1 MSKLSAIID
10 AATADT
16 TSVAALLR
24 MIKVVAA
31 RIQTPLVVDWVDNE
45 LAGYSSEA
53 PLPDYRGPFQTQVLS
68 EWSGF
73 GGSQIRNAPLA
84 PSAFPQGLRDA
95 GAFEVEFRESV
106 SELERLATSDGLLS
120 YFWPTDVIALI
131 NGMMQNGQLKE
142 LQQFA
147 PLHGLVAVHKRVS
160 PALLT
165 SVLDS
170 VRTRV
175 LSLALDLEQVMPD
188 AGEPGVVP
196 VDPAHINN
204 IITNYFSGPGT
215 AVAFGGPATV
225 QLAEV
230 RVGDLESLLDA
241 AATLGLQSAELAE
254 LREAIRND
262 EADKM
267 TPADG
272 PGRRVTQFLG
282 KAALGGLKSMG
293 QAGIQE
299 CVKILGEWIR
309 AYHGVG

>member
-10 AATADT
+10 AATADA
-16 TSVAALLR
+16 TSLASLLR
-24 MIKVVAA
+24 MTKVVAA
-31 RIQTPLVVDWVDNE
+31 RIQTPLVIDWVDNE
-45 LAGYSSEA
+45 LAGYPTGTS
-53 PLPDYRGPFQTQVLS
+53 LPEYRGPFQTQVLS

-73 GGSQIRNAPLA
+73 GGSTIRNAPLA
-84 PSAFPQGLRDA
+84 PSAFPEGLRGA
-95 GAFEVEFRESV
+95 GAFEVELRESV
-106 SELERLATSDGLLS
+106 SELERLATTDGLLS

-131 NGMMQNGQLKE
+131 NGMMRKGQLKE

-147 PLHGLVAVHKRVS
+147 PLHGLVAAHKRVS

-175 LSLALDLEQVMPD
+175 LSLALDLEQVLPD

-196 VDPAHINN
+196 VDPAPINN

-215 AVAFGGPATV
+215 AVAFGGSAAV
-225 QLAEV
+225 QLATV
-230 RVGDLESLLDA
+230 LPGDLDSLLNA
-241 AATLGLQSAELAE
+241 VATLGLQPEDVAELQT
-254 LREAIRND
+254 AIRD
-262 EADKM
+262 DDADCTSPK
-267 TPADG
+267 G

-282 KAALGGLKSMG
+282 KAALGGLKSLG

-299 CVKILGEWIR
+299 CVKIIGEWVRI
-309 AYHGVG
+309 YHGIS